1 MRIGIDL
8 GGMSAKLGLVNEKN
22 EIVGKLVIPT
32 RLDVPAREMIHDMAE
47 AVKKLAGEHGL
58 QTEELEGIGIG
69 SPGTVDQKTGS
80 ILYSNNFGWEN
91 VPFAEQMTP
100 MRQLWARSAPAQPR
114 EQKMPSF

>member
-47 AVKKLAGEHGL
+47 AVKKLAREYGL

-80 ILYSNNFGWEN
+80 ILYSNNFSWEWISSN
-91 VPFAEQMTP
+91 MQCRLWPSIRARCASVP
-100 MRQLWARSAPAQPR
+100 SCSD
-114 EQKMPSF
+114 SFI

>member
-1 MRIGIDL
+1 MIKFKEAAAMRIGIDL

-47 AVKKLAGEHGL
+47 AVKKLAGEYGL

-80 ILYSNNFGWEN
+80 ILYSNNFSWED
-91 VPFAEQMTP
+91 VPILSILKEYLGP
-100 MRQLWARSAPAQPR
+100 YGYC
-114 EQKMPSF
+114 K